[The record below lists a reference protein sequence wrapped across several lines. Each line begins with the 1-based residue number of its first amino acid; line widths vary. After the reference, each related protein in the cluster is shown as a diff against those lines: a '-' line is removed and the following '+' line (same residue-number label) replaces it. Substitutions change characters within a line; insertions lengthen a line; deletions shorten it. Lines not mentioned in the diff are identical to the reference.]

1 MQEVPCKHGSPLL
14 TLDCSNKLN
23 TRIISK
29 PGSKQNYPGNRP
41 QTVWGSGKIMY
52 DNVDDDDDYY
62 YYYDFDIDIAEDE
75 VEDKKME
82 DNDVEEEK
90 DDDAEEDT

>member
-1 MQEVPCKHGSPLL
+1 MQEVPCKHGSRLL

-41 QTVWGSGKIMY
+41 QTVRGSGKIMY

-62 YYYDFDIDIAEDE
+62 YYDFDIDNAEDE

-82 DNDVEEEK
+82 DNGIMM
-90 DDDAEEDT
+90 